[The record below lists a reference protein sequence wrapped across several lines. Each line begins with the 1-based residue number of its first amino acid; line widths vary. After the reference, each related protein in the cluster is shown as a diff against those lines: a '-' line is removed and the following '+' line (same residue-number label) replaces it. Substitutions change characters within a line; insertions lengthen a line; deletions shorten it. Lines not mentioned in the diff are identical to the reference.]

1 MSNIQKA
8 FKNKAK
14 MGLRMASGGFV
25 SSIPDALPTSMFS
38 GPGGGV
44 GTTYSGM
51 SSPLRQNQ
59 RMSGAGDSGG
69 GLGLAAA
76 RPVGQERRDSPLRT
90 MDNRIAQ
97 GAALEGL
104 SNTERYQLSNPGNQ
118 AYGVGGPAPGSSA
131 EASQMGRTNDIMR
144 TLRSNLAQ
152 QPEMMADGG
161 VVGVLRN
168 RKNAIDSAV
177 DNATGNNAPAP
188 KPAAPA
194 APTGEAADYAAQAA
208 AIEAEQLAAARK
220 AAMPAPKKGLMSRL
234 GFAKSGVV
242 KGEGTRTSDSVPATV
257 GEGSD
262 KQKLALSDGEGLLVV
277 SNNTMDN
284 PEAMDQIRQIL
295 AASNDGKEPVM
306 PDQGLR
312 RGVQKA
318 KDSAVLPGLSYPD
331 DLNLRDPRT
340 IPQQDGLR
348 TGTPRQPEMPR
359 PDWINRGTQ
368 VAEYRGPIEST
379 ATRLPDPGT
388 SVVPQ
393 TPVNSHLNERVGS
406 TGPAQAVPK
415 AEPYK
420 PNWTPGSKGGA
431 VVPYSAQPDLTAE
444 AANAANTEAR
454 AAASA
459 TYRKTLADASKLPGQ
474 VPLENAARFVGDKA
488 GKVVNTAKAVG
499 TALVESPFN
508 PVLKAALPVVD
519 AVRSNYGDG
528 KITVDDT
535 RNPNLGLGRQMLG
548 AGKETALRFGDWG
561 TKLADDVLSPFT
573 AVTNVGS
580 RTLGNGSKVSYTK
593 WNDAYRKMVD
603 GDGVNAPQ
611 NGEVR
616 GTHIM
621 SPEEVANMKV
631 VAKSKPFP
639 SRETPSV
646 ERQAGRGP
654 IGSEYANPL
663 DPRQLNAR
671 LDDSFTADADQTRNL
686 RSGFISNMADDPN
699 IKRGT
704 SRVDATQMRAPEGG
718 GYVTGQPDANGLRRS
733 IAVMP
738 SETRWEDGQQYKD
751 AIAQNEKDKITLR
764 GMQHDRIKRTAAM
777 PGATDGD
784 RLAYAGQIK
793 DNENE
798 ATAAKN
804 LNDIAMR
811 NAELGL
817 RREEFGMINANRAAD
832 NERADAA
839 ARTASAEKV
848 QGHMSKLLDR
858 YVPTEGLKDD
868 DLVAAQAKRSRIEQ
882 AMLAN
887 YGGQMPTDLATFEK
901 NAATMLH
908 QARLTEALNQA
919 VKNRGVVDKVRN
931 LASGNRRPT
940 VSQDPMHPISEQDG
954 LTIDYGGIPL
964 FANDVFNGDADLIS
978 AYKQRVKDQAGAKTK
993 KAASNK

>member
-1 MSNIQKA
+1 
-8 FKNKAK
+8 
-14 MGLRMASGGFV
+14 
-25 SSIPDALPTSMFS
+25 
-38 GPGGGV
+38 
-44 GTTYSGM
+44 
-51 SSPLRQNQ
+51 
-59 RMSGAGDSGG
+59 
-69 GLGLAAA
+69 
-76 RPVGQERRDSPLRT
+76 
-90 MDNRIAQ
+90 
-97 GAALEGL
+97 
-104 SNTERYQLSNPGNQ
+104 
-118 AYGVGGPAPGSSA
+118 
-131 EASQMGRTNDIMR
+131 
-144 TLRSNLAQ
+144 
-152 QPEMMADGG
+152 
-161 VVGVLRN
+161 
-168 RKNAIDSAV
+168 
-177 DNATGNNAPAP
+177 
-188 KPAAPA
+188 
-194 APTGEAADYAAQAA
+194 
-208 AIEAEQLAAARK
+208 
-220 AAMPAPKKGLMSRL
+220 
-234 GFAKSGVV
+234 
-242 KGEGTRTSDSVPATV
+242 
-257 GEGSD
+257 
-262 KQKLALSDGEGLLVV
+262 
-277 SNNTMDN
+277 
-284 PEAMDQIRQIL
+284 
-295 AASNDGKEPVM
+295 
-306 PDQGLR
+306 
-312 RGVQKA
+312 
-318 KDSAVLPGLSYPD
+318 
-331 DLNLRDPRT
+331 
-340 IPQQDGLR
+340 
-348 TGTPRQPEMPR
+348 
-359 PDWINRGTQ
+359 
-368 VAEYRGPIEST
+368 
-379 ATRLPDPGT
+379 
-388 SVVPQ
+388 
-393 TPVNSHLNERVGS
+393 
-406 TGPAQAVPK
+406 
-415 AEPYK
+415 
-420 PNWTPGSKGGA
+420 
-431 VVPYSAQPDLTAE
+431 
-444 AANAANTEAR
+444 
-454 AAASA
+454 
-459 TYRKTLADASKLPGQ
+459 
-474 VPLENAARFVGDKA
+474 
-488 GKVVNTAKAVG
+488 
-499 TALVESPFN
+499 
-508 PVLKAALPVVD
+508 
-519 AVRSNYGDG
+519 
-528 KITVDDT
+528 
-535 RNPNLGLGRQMLG
+535 
-548 AGKETALRFGDWG
+548 
-561 TKLADDVLSPFT
+561 
-573 AVTNVGS
+573 
-580 RTLGNGSKVSYTK
+580 
-593 WNDAYRKMVD
+593 
-603 GDGVNAPQ
+603 
-611 NGEVR
+611 
-616 GTHIM
+616 
-621 SPEEVANMKV
+621 MKV

-793 DNENE
+793 DDENE

-848 QGHMSKLLDR
+848 RGHMDKLLDN
-858 YVPTEGLKDD
+858 YAPTAGLKDD

-901 NAATMLH
+901 DAATMLH

>member
-431 VVPYSAQPDLTAE
+431 VVPYTAQPDLTAE
-444 AANAANTEAR
+444 AASAANAKAR

-459 TYRKTLADASKLPGQ
+459 TYRKILADASKLPGQ

-499 TALVESPFN
+499 TALAESPFN

-793 DNENE
+793 DDENE

-848 QGHMSKLLDR
+848 RGHMDKLLDN
-858 YVPTEGLKDD
+858 YAPTAGLKDD

>member
-44 GTTYSGM
+44 GTTYSGV

-76 RPVGQERRDSPLRT
+76 RPVGQERRDSPLHT

-97 GAALEGL
+97 GAAVAGL

-118 AYGVGGPAPGSSA
+118 AYSATGVAPGSSA
-131 EASQMGRTNDIMR
+131 EASQMNRTNDIMR
-144 TLRSNLAQ
+144 TLRGNLAQ

-161 VVGVLRN
+161 VVGLLRN
-168 RKNAIDSAV
+168 RKAV
-177 DNATGNNAPAP
+177 IDNATGANEEPAPAP
-188 KPAAPA
+188 KPTAPA

-220 AAMPAPKKGLMSRL
+220 TTTPAPKKGLMSRL

-242 KGEGTRTSDSVPATV
+242 QGEGTRTSDSVPATV
-257 GEGSD
+257 GEGTD

-284 PEAMDQIRQIL
+284 PQAMDQIRQIL
-295 AASNDGKEPVM
+295 AASNGGKEPVM

-318 KDSAVLPGLSYPD
+318 AGSAVFTPTD
-331 DLNLRDPRT
+331 DALA
-340 IPQQDGLR
+340 
-348 TGTPRQPEMPR
+348 
-359 PDWINRGTQ
+359 
-368 VAEYRGPIEST
+368 AEKLASQSLAAQRGPIPTLVAPLKNE
-379 ATRLPDPGT
+379 DPP
-388 SVVPQ
+388 VP
-393 TPVNSHLNERVGS
+393 TPPPTLRS
-406 TGPAQAVPK
+406 PAP
-415 AEPYK
+415 
-420 PNWTPGSKGGA
+420 
-431 VVPYSAQPDLTAE
+431 
-444 AANAANTEAR
+444 
-454 AAASA
+454 
-459 TYRKTLADASKLPGQ
+459 
-474 VPLENAARFVGDKA
+474 
-488 GKVVNTAKAVG
+488 
-499 TALVESPFN
+499 
-508 PVLKAALPVVD
+508 
-519 AVRSNYGDG
+519 
-528 KITVDDT
+528 
-535 RNPNLGLGRQMLG
+535 
-548 AGKETALRFGDWG
+548 
-561 TKLADDVLSPFT
+561 
-573 AVTNVGS
+573 
-580 RTLGNGSKVSYTK
+580 
-593 WNDAYRKMVD
+593 
-603 GDGVNAPQ
+603 
-611 NGEVR
+611 
-616 GTHIM
+616 
-621 SPEEVANMKV
+621 
-631 VAKSKPFP
+631 
-639 SRETPSV
+639 V

-654 IGSEYANPL
+654 IGSEYANATNPQ
-663 DPRQLNAR
+663 QLNAR

-699 IKRGT
+699 IKRGA
-704 SRVDATQMRAPEGG
+704 SRLDATQMRAPEGG

-738 SETRWEDGQQYKD
+738 SEARWEDGQQYKD
-751 AIAQNEKDKITLR
+751 AVAQNEKDKVTLR

-777 PGATDGD
+777 PGATQGD
-784 RLAYAGQIK
+784 LVALLDQQK
-793 DNENE
+793 SDENE